1 MRRSA
6 AAVASAVFF
15 LPGPCVVA
23 GLIPWLVTRWH
34 VPGPMTVPMPYGP
47 GCRGFVHGSLILNIP
62 ATRVDQPSRLSIEM
76 GDTRSAGSKPK
87 IRPRK

>member
-15 LPGPCVVA
+15 LARTLRRRGVDPVA
-23 GLIPWLVTRWH
+23 GHQVARSTDS
-34 VPGPMTVPMPYGP
+34 MPYQP
-47 GCRGFVHGSLILNIP
+47 GCRCYVHGSLIVDIP

>member
-1 MRRSA
+1 MEGRR
-6 AAVASAVFF
+6 AAVASAIFF
-15 LPGPCVVA
+15 LLGPCVVA

-34 VPGPMTVPMPYGP
+34 LPGPMTVPMPYQP
-47 GCRGFVHGSLILNIP
+47 GCRCYVHGSLIVDIP
-62 ATRVDQPSRLSIEM
+62 ATRVDQPARLSIEM